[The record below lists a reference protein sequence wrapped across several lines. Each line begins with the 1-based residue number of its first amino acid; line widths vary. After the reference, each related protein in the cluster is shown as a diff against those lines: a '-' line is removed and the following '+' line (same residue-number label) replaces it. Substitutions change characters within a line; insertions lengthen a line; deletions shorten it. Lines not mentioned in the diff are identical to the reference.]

1 MYVHT
6 YVNIYT
12 YFNTGPPTTAPMNI
26 MFPPDDINNESFVV
40 QWDAVDDFFPII
52 YTVRWYRGD
61 DEIGMANVTGLR
73 HTVIELTNNTYYNI
87 TVVAINTCCGA
98 GPVSNVTMVM
108 TNNQPPTMPPPTTAT
123 ATAAATPTPTV
134 TTGNIHITYV
144 FTYYLC
150 NKYTYFTDSI
160 HCNCDPVCE
169 S

>member
-73 HTVIELTNNTYYNI
+73 HTVIGLTNNTYYNI

-108 TNNQPPTMPPPTTAT
+108 TNNQPPTMPPPTT